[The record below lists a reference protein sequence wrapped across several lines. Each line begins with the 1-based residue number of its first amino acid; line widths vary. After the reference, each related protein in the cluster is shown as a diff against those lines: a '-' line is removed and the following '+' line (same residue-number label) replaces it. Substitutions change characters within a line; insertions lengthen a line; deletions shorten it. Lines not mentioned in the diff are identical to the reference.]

1 MKLQSN
7 KKRRKNKHPVPVF
20 QNLCPKKQV
29 KRPRTA
35 EVVKNTLVESLPRRR
50 KKALLEHPTW

>member
-1 MKLQSN
+1 MKYS
-7 KKRRKNKHPVPVF
+7 VPVF

-35 EVVKNTLVESLPRRR
+35 KAVKNTLVESLPIRR
-50 KKALLEHPTW
+50 KVRFSGAFHLVVPTRRLR